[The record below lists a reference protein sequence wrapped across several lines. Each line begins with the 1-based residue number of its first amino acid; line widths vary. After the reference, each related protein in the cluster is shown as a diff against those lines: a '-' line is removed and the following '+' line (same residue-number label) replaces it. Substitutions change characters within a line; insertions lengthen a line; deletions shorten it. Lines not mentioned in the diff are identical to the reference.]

1 MNCPAPSCLEN
12 GQAADRHQ
20 DLLNEQAGI
29 ATLGWDVS
37 PDGKRFSI
45 PHPLSR
51 RRIDAAAQGS
61 AELDVAPAALKSG
74 NEPQEAQANLL
85 CFLCS
90 SLVPFVYRSRFA
102 TAELFFQL
110 CFRRFN
116 KLRRRF
122 SMFIFPFLHYL
133 RRPDA
138 NR

>member
-12 GQAADRHQ
+12 GRRPASGPIERTGWNRDAR
-20 DLLNEQAGI
+20 
-29 ATLGWDVS
+29 LGRQSRRQTV
-37 PDGKRFSI
+37 SI